1 MKAPPFLLDTHAWVW
16 FLTGSDML
24 PVSLRARLEE
34 ARQEKRLFISAITP
48 WEVAV
53 LARKGRIVFSLD
65 PKDWLEAALRVQG
78 IQVVPLD
85 AQVAVRAAY
94 LDLPH
99 PDPADRFIL
108 ATATRLAAV
117 LVTRDGRLRSYGG
130 VRTLWD

>member
-1 MKAPPFLLDTHAWVW
+1 MKAPPLLLDTHAWVW

-24 PVSLRARLEE
+24 PSPLRAHLEE
-34 ARQEKRLFISAITP
+34 ARREKRLFISAITP

-53 LARKGRIVFSLD
+53 LARKGRIVFSMD
-65 PKDWLEAALRVQG
+65 PMDWLDAALRIPG

-85 AQVAVRAAY
+85 AWVAIKAAY

-108 ATATRLAAV
+108 ATALKLAAV
-117 LVTRDGRLRSYGG
+117 LITRDGRLRSYGG

>member
-1 MKAPPFLLDTHAWVW
+1 MKSPPFLLDTHAWVW

-24 PVSLRARLEE
+24 PIGLRAHLEE

-65 PKDWLEAALRVQG
+65 PRDWLETALRVQG

-85 AQVAVRAAY
+85 AQVAVKAAY
-94 LDLPH
+94 LNLPH

-108 ATATRLAAV
+108 ATALRLAAV
-117 LVTRDGRLRSYGG
+117 LVTRDEKLRAHGG
-130 VRTLWD
+130 VRILWG